1 MPEFMFRNLSVKL
14 YPAGQAC
21 GPGTSQQVAFRSP
34 IECCDCSTPAV
45 LSYGPAFCDPTS
57 QIQRCGSGSMFFCDY
72 PSNSPTN
79 RQPNCDLP
87 SYYFACE
94 APTIPKSY
102 VDPLTNVVIPAGA
115 DIRAELASLKADL
128 QRKMAAVDA
137 RQQEV
142 ENAAKPTSVE
152 QIDDLKSQLLA
163 AMAELDEQRARME
176 GGGQAPASG

>member
-21 GPGTSQQVAFRSP
+21 GAGASQQVAFNAL
-34 IECCDCSTPAV
+34 IECCDCSSPAT
-45 LSYGPAFCDPTS
+45 YMPAFCGPDSRIQLCGGGGS
-57 QIQRCGSGSMFFCDY
+57 QWFCDY
-72 PSNSPTN
+72 PSNANSG
-79 RQPNCDLP
+79 RVPNCGYP
-87 SYYFACE
+87 SYFCPPASNW
-94 APTIPKSY
+94 KSY
-102 VDPLTNVVIPAGA
+102 VDPLTNVIIPPGT
-115 DIRAELASLKADL
+115 DVREELASLKADL

-142 ENAAKPTSVE
+142 ENAARPTSVE